1 MSVLGN
7 AYKIHLDH
15 LVKLTQHE
23 GWRGYALAQAAK
35 LSKHPSGLY
44 AGIDKD
50 LTEKIKEMQDD
61 QEKTDR
67 QNPR

>member
-1 MSVLGN
+1 VTE
-7 AYKIHLDH
+7 YETHLTH
-15 LVKLTQHE
+15 LLKLAQHE
-23 GWRGYALAQAAK
+23 GWRDYVLAQAAK

-61 QEKTDR
+61 QEKAD
-67 QNPR
+67 